1 MDLFVRSVNR
11 WTWPDSN
18 RRPLPAKHALSL
30 VSYTA
35 LRQNSMRT
43 ENSADPLRDDC
54 PIQVI
59 PSSPS
64 AKILSRGNLRICV
77 TTDGGIRTFSYSGN
91 FDYEFDASIRSALPF
106 GMLLRIS
113 HVSVLG

>member
-1 MDLFVRSVNR
+1 MNR
-11 WTWPDSN
+11 LTWPDSN
-18 RRPLPAKHALSL
+18 RRPLLAKHVLSL

-35 LRQNSMRT
+35 LRQNSMRI

-59 PSSPS
+59 ASSPT
-64 AKILSRGNLRICV
+64 AKILSRGNLPICV
-77 TTDGGIRTFSYSGN
+77 TTDGGTRTFSYSGN

-106 GMLLRIS
+106 GTVVRLS
-113 HVSVLG
+113 PVSVLV